1 MTRSMLRDMSQSE
14 ILHYD
19 PEVDIATICIEEGH
33 AVSDE
38 YPWGLIDRDPDTNR
52 LMGFVIWKAS
62 TVLPAE
68 MVEALRASGQTHDIT
83 A

>member
-1 MTRSMLRDMSQSE
+1 MKM
-14 ILHYD
+14 HYD
-19 PEVDIATICIEEGH
+19 PDADIASICIAEGR

-38 YPWGLIDRDPDTNR
+38 YPWGLIDRDPDTDR

-68 MVEALRASGQTHDIT
+68 MLDALGAAGRPGVT

>member
-1 MTRSMLRDMSQSE
+1 MAPLK
-14 ILHYD
+14 INYD
-19 PEVDIATICIEEGH
+19 PEVDIASICIEEGP

-38 YPWGLIDRDPDTNR
+38 YPWGLIDRDEDTDR

-68 MVEALRASGQTHDIT
+68 MIAALPRSRKPHDVV

>member
-1 MTRSMLRDMSQSE
+1 MLTVVDSMKA
-14 ILHYD
+14 HYD
-19 PEVDIATICIEEGH
+19 PDADIASICMEEGR

-38 YPWGLIDRDPDTNR
+38 YPWGLIDRDPDTDR

-68 MVEALRASGQTHDIT
+68 MLDALRSAGKPGVV